1 LLRSSQKALGDLK
14 EMMATLTGG
23 EDQGDENE
31 DAFSIVKIAHGSL
44 LEKAIERETSEREAS
59 KSEREEMKEEE
70 GER

>member
-1 LLRSSQKALGDLK
+1 
-14 EMMATLTGG
+14 MMATLTGG

-59 KSEREEMKEEE
+59 EREASKSEREEMKEEE